1 MASNGIAPHNL
12 TGVNLEQ
19 PEVALLELAAD
30 NPRDVLSLSEKEKA
44 ILQLYDQIREL
55 DLEQAVLEQGMRS
68 IIVEGGDTCESMAK
82 LLCSQS

>member
-1 MASNGIAPHNL
+1 MASNGIASHNL
-12 TGVNLEQ
+12 TGANLEH

-44 ILQLYDQIREL
+44 ILRLYDQIQEL
-55 DLEQAVLEQGMRS
+55 ELEQAVLEQGMHS
-68 IIVEGGDTCESMAK
+68 IVVEGVDTCESKAK